1 MEGKRTMAKTAPRR
15 PPEYQRKHDRA
26 LHLAATAREIECDLI
41 LAPLQRRID
50 LADAKYGY
58 DMLPLLVSPDTAAK
72 WARATAGLHEAVSE
86 QDVEKA
92 RAWVQVCLRGLN
104 TMDAEAELNPDNLL
118 PPQIWDCE
126 VDGDTFCV
134 IRDGR
139 QHQRAAR
146 LRPGSRIYTMR
157 EVAVALK
164 QMQTAVVDSVKDIF
178 PGAEIVGT
186 RKTEQPIDDS
196 LDGLF
201 D

>member
-1 MEGKRTMAKTAPRR
+1 MSDEQILDNQGPETAQAAPDLQVRVA
-15 PPEYQRKHDRA
+15 ELEEQ
-26 LHLAATAREIECDLI
+26 LAAAQDQSLRVAADLQNI
-41 LAPLQRRID
+41 RR
-50 LADAKYGY
+50 
-58 DMLPLLVSPDTAAK
+58 
-72 WARATAGLHEAVSE
+72 RAE

-126 VDGDTFCV
+126 VDGDNFCV

-164 QMQTAVVDSVKDIF
+164 AMQTAVVDSVKDIF
-178 PGAEIVGT
+178 LGAEIVGT
-186 RKTEQPIDDS
+186 KKTEQPIDDS

>member
-1 MEGKRTMAKTAPRR
+1 MAKTAPRR

-139 QHQRAAR
+139 QHERASR
-146 LRPGSRIYTMR
+146 LRPGRRIYTMR
-157 EVAVALK
+157 EVAVALRA
-164 QMQTAVVDSVKDIF
+164 MQTAVVDSVKDIF
-178 PGAEIVGT
+178 AGAEIVGV
-186 RKTEQPIDDS
+186 RKIEDDNLEDD
-196 LDGLF
+196 LDKVF
-201 D
+201 EA

>member
-1 MEGKRTMAKTAPRR
+1 MVERKKSR
-15 PPEYQRKHDRA
+15 PPSYQRKNDRI
-26 LHLAATAREIECDLI
+26 LHTAATAEEIECDII
-41 LAPLQRRID
+41 LAPLQREID
-50 LADAKYGY
+50 RLDGRFGF
-58 DMLPLLVSPDTAAK
+58 DMLPMLVSVDTAAR
-72 WARATAGLHEAVSE
+72 WAKACAGLHEAVIAR
-86 QDVEKA
+86 DAEKA
-92 RAWVQVCLRGLN
+92 KAWAIVCLRGLAA
-104 TMDAEAELNPDNLL
+104 MDAEASANPDNLL

-164 QMQTAVVDSVKDIF
+164 AMQTAVVDSVKDIF

-186 RKTEQPIDDS
+186 KKTEQPIDDS